1 VRETIGF
8 LALVQPA
15 GRDGR
20 EVRRGVEVGDATRAR
35 SLCAR
40 RDARERRE
48 RPAEHRGVRG
58 DTRSDILRRE
68 STMMLVACETE
79 TGLLSNL
86 LSNQSVNTDERYTL
100 VHLVSIVVIVV
111 RLSPRVSRALRAS
124 QPKMPPSLQSTA
136 SADMPRMMFR
146 NKFAGMGLLGV
157 PPTPTYSLS
166 IFAFIASLTSPGL
179 RSFGAAGAGGS
190 CRFIER
196 KKAGRRQTH
205 VVAKRGAPTAK
216 AAAFQKRGFPK
227 RF

>member
-1 VRETIGF
+1 
-8 LALVQPA
+8 
-15 GRDGR
+15 
-20 EVRRGVEVGDATRAR
+20 
-35 SLCAR
+35 
-40 RDARERRE
+40 
-48 RPAEHRGVRG
+48 
-58 DTRSDILRRE
+58 
-68 STMMLVACETE
+68 MMLVACETE

-111 RLSPRVSRALRAS
+111 RLSTRVSRALRAS

-146 NKFAGMGLLGV
+146 NKFEGMGLLGV

>member
-1 VRETIGF
+1 M
-8 LALVQPA
+8 
-15 GRDGR
+15 
-20 EVRRGVEVGDATRAR
+20 
-35 SLCAR
+35 
-40 RDARERRE
+40 
-48 RPAEHRGVRG
+48 RG

-146 NKFAGMGLLGV
+146 NRFEGMGLLGV

-166 IFAFIASLTSPGL
+166 IFAFIASLASPGL
-179 RSFGAAGAGGS
+179 RSLGAAGAGGS
-190 CRFIER
+190 
-196 KKAGRRQTH
+196 
-205 VVAKRGAPTAK
+205 
-216 AAAFQKRGFPK
+216 
-227 RF
+227 